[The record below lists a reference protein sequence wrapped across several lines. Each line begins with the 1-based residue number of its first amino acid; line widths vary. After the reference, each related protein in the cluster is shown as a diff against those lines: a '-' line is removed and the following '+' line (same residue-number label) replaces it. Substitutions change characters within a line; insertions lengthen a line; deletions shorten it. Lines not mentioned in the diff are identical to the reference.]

1 MVPSTGVVPRD
12 GSFALACFGKVR
24 NVHATLAL
32 DAGCR
37 SVALKRIFE
46 VVRFIE
52 ASGFSLESSSVPSW
66 HQDRGLVSVNLPLG

>member
-1 MVPSTGVVPRD
+1 MVPSTGVEPRD

-46 VVRFIE
+46 VVRFID
-52 ASGFSLESSSVPSW
+52 ASRFRL
-66 HQDRGLVSVNLPLG
+66 